1 MELPEV
7 SVSKSLASE
16 QITDSVP
23 VSSLASE
30 QITDSVPATAV
41 LPLFKSWGPY
51 TIKWHTISNTT
62 ISRFVNDYWHETI
75 TTSLVA
81 SLYV

>member
-30 QITDSVPATAV
+30 QITDSMPATAA
-41 LPLFKSWGPY
+41 LPLS
-51 TIKWHTISNTT
+51 
-62 ISRFVNDYWHETI
+62 
-75 TTSLVA
+75 VA
-81 SLYV
+81 VKVF